1 MSFLCAFPPKG
12 IFEKN
17 GSVSVWVIKLN
28 HLVIN
33 DRMFGSPSI
42 WCVFLEA
49 GPPAPEDLKIRLAA
63 AEQKFKES
71 RDVSGGR
78 WAKALARASA

>member
-1 MSFLCAFPPKG
+1 
-12 IFEKN
+12 
-17 GSVSVWVIKLN
+17 
-28 HLVIN
+28 
-33 DRMFGSPSI
+33 MFGSPPI

-49 GPPAPEDLKIRLAA
+49 GPPSPEDLKIRLAS

-78 WAKALARASA
+78 WDKALARASV

>member
-1 MSFLCAFPPKG
+1 MVRPLFG
-12 IFEKN
+12 
-17 GSVSVWVIKLN
+17 VIKLN

-33 DRMFGSPSI
+33 DRMFSSPPI

-78 WAKALARASA
+78 WAKALARASTG

>member
-1 MSFLCAFPPKG
+1 
-12 IFEKN
+12 
-17 GSVSVWVIKLN
+17 
-28 HLVIN
+28 
-33 DRMFGSPSI
+33 MFGSPPI

-78 WAKALARASA
+78 WTKALARASA